1 MTKEELDKKKQE
13 IHDEVVADTKAT
25 MKKYDLTADV
35 FVKRLKAELNA
46 KETKIIKVKKNAS
59 ADAVMAE
66 ILAATG
72 GKKAKVSGIK
82 VLYETSE
89 EMVLAVNVRAWG
101 IRQNARVDGQKLLDM
116 YPAEKREISGPD
128 GGPIQVAT
136 DDDILQR
143 VRANAKQD

>member
-1 MTKEELDKKKQE
+1 MTKEELDKKKQK
-13 IHDEVVADTKAT
+13 IHDDIVADTKAT
-25 MKKYDLTADV
+25 MEANGLTADV

-46 KETKIIKVKKNAS
+46 KETKIIKVKKNAG

-72 GKKAKVSGIK
+72 GKGKKVSGIK

-89 EMVLAVNVRAWG
+89 EKVLAVNVVAWG

-116 YPAEKREISGPD
+116 YPVEKRDLTIRT
-128 GGPIQVAT
+128 V
-136 DDDILQR
+136 DDVIAELD
-143 VRANAKQD
+143 D